1 MGIPTYSVQPSLP
14 LLCSRYMRLA
24 PLQFLL
30 SLLVAPPPP
39 FLSFPSRPP
48 PASSLSYPPLSILS
62 HPSVFSL
69 LTACHRR
76 GYMC

>member
-30 SLLVAPPPP
+30 SLLVAPPPFS
-39 FLSFPSRPP
+39 FLPLPPSSSLFLVLPTPLHSVPPLCLFPSHCLP
-48 PASSLSYPPLSILS
+48 
-62 HPSVFSL
+62 
-69 LTACHRR
+69 
-76 GYMC
+76 